1 MRKEIDKNKKIQLE
15 ADKFFSNQDFLKART
30 LYNQIIKNDPSND
43 YCNFQLL
50 IISLLKDDFNE
61 SLSLLE
67 KKIKNDPENF
77 DKNFILGNSLII
89 LGKDAKALKYFE
101 KALSINVNSQ
111 IVNSLSSL
119 YWRLGEKD
127 RALSIIMDYK
137 QSGFDAEIQTNLSMM
152 HFENKE
158 YLLSVEAASSAILL
172 TEKISII
179 YLAADFLSK
188 SLYFLEDEKIS
199 EKNFIIYSALER
211 IFSFGIEFHNFRR
224 GLSKVIFE
232 EKFKNISD
240 NEKSIFYEKYPLLKS
255 SASEDNISLSIN
267 ISDSIFDNDIFMSV
281 ITSPI
286 YASFLELNLVTY
298 IEAESIFTKL
308 RTHLLKNIKAN
319 NLPDTKEITNFLISL
334 SIQNEFN
341 GYIWNINKEEYN
353 FLEIIKKRIHNAIK
367 KNVCPDL
374 FSLIIYGCYFPIKEE
389 EKIFRYLDK
398 NKKVFPKIFQK
409 FINIH
414 INIPNVLKA
423 ESKTIKSIGSIND
436 STSIKV
442 KKMYESYPFPR
453 WKAGKSKIEYTNNDS
468 FRSKLKNKELDN
480 FLSMKDNKEILI
492 AGCGTGKEAI
502 YMAQEFKNSNI
513 TAIDLSL
520 GSLSYAKKKAKDIG
534 VNNLNFFHCDIL
546 NVKSLNKNFDIINCS
561 GVLHHMDCPEDGLK
575 SLIGSL
581 KNSGIMNIGLYSRIA
596 RERIS
601 KGRDIIKSLN
611 LENNREDIRKFRDL
625 VKNELHEFKQFLNI
639 RDFFSYYEVQDLL
652 FHPREVLFDLIEIEK
667 LLKDNNLK
675 FIEFDQKYN
684 EVKKLYQNNFPEDA
698 QLSSLENWNSFE
710 INFPDTFLGMYQF
723 YIRKIH

>member
-1 MRKEIDKNKKIQLE
+1 
-15 ADKFFSNQDFLKART
+15 
-30 LYNQIIKNDPSND
+30 
-43 YCNFQLL
+43 
-50 IISLLKDDFNE
+50 
-61 SLSLLE
+61 
-67 KKIKNDPENF
+67 
-77 DKNFILGNSLII
+77 
-89 LGKDAKALKYFE
+89 
-101 KALSINVNSQ
+101 
-111 IVNSLSSL
+111 
-119 YWRLGEKD
+119 
-127 RALSIIMDYK
+127 
-137 QSGFDAEIQTNLSMM
+137 
-152 HFENKE
+152 
-158 YLLSVEAASSAILL
+158 
-172 TEKISII
+172 
-179 YLAADFLSK
+179 
-188 SLYFLEDEKIS
+188 
-199 EKNFIIYSALER
+199 
-211 IFSFGIEFHNFRR
+211 
-224 GLSKVIFE
+224 
-232 EKFKNISD
+232 
-240 NEKSIFYEKYPLLKS
+240 
-255 SASEDNISLSIN
+255 
-267 ISDSIFDNDIFMSV
+267 
-281 ITSPI
+281 
-286 YASFLELNLVTY
+286 
-298 IEAESIFTKL
+298 
-308 RTHLLKNIKAN
+308 
-319 NLPDTKEITNFLISL
+319 
-334 SIQNEFN
+334 
-341 GYIWNINKEEYN
+341 
-353 FLEIIKKRIHNAIK
+353 
-367 KNVCPDL
+367 
-374 FSLIIYGCYFPIKEE
+374 
-389 EKIFRYLDK
+389 
-398 NKKVFPKIFQK
+398 
-409 FINIH
+409 
-414 INIPNVLKA
+414 
-423 ESKTIKSIGSIND
+423 
-436 STSIKV
+436 
-442 KKMYESYPFPR
+442 
-453 WKAGKSKIEYTNNDS
+453 
-468 FRSKLKNKELDN
+468 
-480 FLSMKDNKEILI
+480 MKDNKEILI